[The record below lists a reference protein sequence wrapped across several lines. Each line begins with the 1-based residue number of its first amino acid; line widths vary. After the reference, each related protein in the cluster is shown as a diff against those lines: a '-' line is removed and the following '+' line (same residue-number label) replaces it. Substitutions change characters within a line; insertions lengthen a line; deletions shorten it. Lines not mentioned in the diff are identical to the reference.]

1 MCTDLGIHCSKSAR
15 DCMKW
20 GPGRI
25 GSHLRPKRSSH
36 QSEFVFILFFRF
48 GFFIIDRD
56 PFLTEPC
63 QTWQIYVHSLQR
75 WVFSCDF
82 LSVESL

>member
-20 GPGRI
+20 GPGQI

-36 QSEFVFILFFRF
+36 QSEFVFLLFFRF
-48 GFFIIDRD
+48 GFFLS
-56 PFLTEPC
+56 LTE
-63 QTWQIYVHSLQR
+63 ILSL
-75 WVFSCDF
+75 
-82 LSVESL
+82 LSRVKHGRYMFIRYKGGSSLVIF